1 MDREFLLI
9 AFYFNIINDNYN
21 RYHKFSINSNF
32 IMSFYEINSYNI
44 NKINSLILRF
54 KSSYSN
60 KQRNK
65 YGQKICNIKYH
76 LNYNK
81 KINYIENFLDTI

>member
-1 MDREFLLI
+1 MEREFLLI
-9 AFYFNIINDNYN
+9 EYYFNIIYDNYY
-21 RYHKFSINSNF
+21 RYQKFSINSNF

-44 NKINSLILRF
+44 NKINRLISRF
-54 KSSYSN
+54 KSNNSN

-65 YGQKICNIKYH
+65 YGQKISNIKYH

-81 KINYIENFLDTI
+81 KINYIEIFLDKI